1 MTPHMSR
8 LMMALSLGFAG
19 VILATQIGHG
29 APQCA
34 PRAEVIETLAQ
45 SYGETRRSLGLAA
58 NNTLMELLASD
69 TTGTWTLTVTMPDGT
84 TCLVAAGQGFEAVS
98 DPLPAKGTRA

>member
-8 LMMALSLGFAG
+8 LMMTLSLGFAG

-58 NNTLMELLASD
+58 NNTLMELFASD